1 MTNGNTKP
9 VKKFAAGTIQAA
21 IWKNILPLG
30 GGNDNVMMSV
40 TLERRYKDREG
51 QWQSSGSLRLND
63 LPKAVLLLNKAYEFL
78 TTGDNEDG
86 EGGDAN
92 GQ

>member
-1 MTNGNTKP
+1 MTNENAKP
-9 VKKFAAGTIQAA
+9 VKKFVAGTIQAA
-21 IWKNILPLG
+21 IWNNRLPLG

-40 TLERRYKDREG
+40 TLERRYRDRDG
-51 QWQSSGSLRLND
+51 QWQSSGSLRMND

-78 TTGDNEDG
+78 TTGASEDSD
-86 EGGDAN
+86 GGDAN